1 MASSKVQQLK
11 SELSMGSRGN
21 KYRVMLAAPAGPA
34 ASSAK
39 EYGKAISAADFQIDT
54 IGKGGAIPAK
64 TIGTIEVWTQGRKLV
79 VAGDA
84 TFENTWTLT
93 FWNTQDHALRDAFDN
108 WLLYI
113 DDMEAHSR
121 GAVNHVDY
129 MTEKAQIHQLNTTDN
144 SMMAQYEFRNLWP
157 TGISAIDMAD
167 DQQDTITEFSVDFA
181 YSHWVR
187 IDTYSAQSTD
197 ANPIG

>member
-1 MASSKVQQLK
+1 MASSKLQQLK
-11 SELSMGSRGN
+11 TTLSMGARGN
-21 KYRVMLAAPAGPA
+21 KYRILLTAPTGPTD
-34 ASSAK
+34 
-39 EYGKAISAADFQIDT
+39 DFLIDT
-54 IGKGGAIPAK
+54 VGKGGAIPAK
-64 TIGTIEVWTQGRKLV
+64 TMGQIEIWTQGRKLV

-84 TFENTWTLT
+84 TFENAWALT
-93 FWNTQDHALRDAFDN
+93 FWNTQDLALRNAFDQ
-108 WLLYI
+108 WLLFI

-121 GAVNHVDY
+121 AATDHVSY

-167 DQQDTITEFSVDFA
+167 DQQDTITEFTVDFA

-187 IDTYSAQSTD
+187 IDTYAAQSSD
-197 ANPIG
+197 ANALS

>member
-11 SELSMGSRGN
+11 SELSMGARGN
-21 KYRVMLAAPAGPA
+21 KYRIMLAAPQGPA
-34 ASSAK
+34 ASGAK
-39 EYGKAISAADFQIDT
+39 EYGQAISAADFHIDT
-54 IGKGGAIPAK
+54 IAKGGSIPAK
-64 TIGTIEVWTQGRKLV
+64 TIGQIEVWTQGRKLV

-84 TFENTWTLT
+84 TYENTWSLT

-108 WLLYI
+108 WMLFI
-113 DDMEAHSR
+113 DDMESHSR
-121 GAVNHVDY
+121 AAVDHVDY
-129 MTEKAQIHQLNTTDN
+129 MTETAQIQQLNTTDN

-181 YSHWVR
+181 FSHWVR
-187 IDTYSAQSTD
+187 KDTYSAQSSD
-197 ANPIG
+197 ANTIS

>member
-21 KYRVMLAAPAGPA
+21 KYRVMLAAPSAPA

-39 EYGKAISAADFQIDT
+39 EYGQAISTADFHIDT
-54 IGKGGAIPAK
+54 VCKGGAIPAK
-64 TIGTIEVWTQGRKLV
+64 TIGQIEIWTQGRKLV

-84 TFENTWTLT
+84 TFENAWNLT

-121 GAVNHVDY
+121 GAVDHVDY
-129 MTEKAQIHQLNTTDN
+129 MTETAQIHQLNTTDN

-187 IDTYSAQSTD
+187 IDTYAAQSSD
-197 ANPIG
+197 ANPI